1 MFYLR
6 LLGGITRGALFSQR

>member
-1 MFYLR
+1 MFYHR